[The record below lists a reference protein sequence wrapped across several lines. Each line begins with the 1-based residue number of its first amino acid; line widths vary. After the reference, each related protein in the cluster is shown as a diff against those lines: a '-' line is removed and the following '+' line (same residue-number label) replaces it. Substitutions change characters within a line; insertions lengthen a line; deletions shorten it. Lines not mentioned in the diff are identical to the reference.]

1 MMVGSGI
8 MFKEKLNEKNI
19 LVSIFCSFLLFLL
32 SIFIL
37 CCPILRIKD
46 FSFVYPLFFGVYAL
60 TELLL
65 FALSYHRKE
74 YSNFISF
81 LISFVLFIMGFLMN
95 LTESPRSIAISL
107 LVFVLVNALAK
118 LKRADYYHD
127 RKSRLWSIEM
137 TILVM
142 FIVTGVV
149 TSLNFAWGVEA
160 QILTLGFFA
169 LICSIFK
176 VVELLVVYLTKGK
189 LK

>member
-1 MMVGSGI
+1 MLGSGV
-8 MFKEKLNEKNI
+8 MFKEKLKEKNI
-19 LVSIFCSFLLFLL
+19 IASIICAFLLFLL

-37 CCPILRIKD
+37 CCPVLHIRD

-60 TELLL
+60 TELVL

-81 LISFVLFIMGFLMN
+81 LISFILFVMGFLMN

-137 TILVM
+137 TMLVM
-142 FIVTGVV
+142 FIITGVV
-149 TSLNFAWGVEA
+149 SSMNFAWGVEA

>member
-74 YSNFISF
+74 YSNFIS
-81 LISFVLFIMGFLMN
+81 LMN

-142 FIVTGVV
+142 FIITGVV